1 MDWSRIELVV
11 YGTEPAE
18 SLFCL
23 PEDGT
28 LHLLRLEPEG
38 DGFVL
43 SENPLEG
50 RVEWDVRTAVSEGG
64 PDA

>member
-1 MDWSRIELVV
+1 
-11 YGTEPAE
+11 
-18 SLFCL
+18 
-23 PEDGT
+23 
-28 LHLLRLEPEG
+28 
-38 DGFVL
+38 VL

>member
-1 MDWSRIELVV
+1 MGEH
-11 YGTEPAE
+11 G
-18 SLFCL
+18 
-23 PEDGT
+23 
-28 LHLLRLEPEG
+28 G

-50 RVEWDVRTAVSEGG
+50 RVEWNVRTAVSESG